1 MIFNKVNKSKIK
13 FFCDPECQDV
23 IPEPYPAR
31 KLMPDW
37 YKKLPNFAESPD
49 ENFDFKT
56 IGEHLNF
63 SQAFCE
69 KLETKVK

>member
-37 YKKLPNFAESPD
+37 YKKLPNFTDGPD
-49 ENFDFKT
+49 TNFEFKT
-56 IGEHLNF
+56 LKRCPPF
-63 SQAFCE
+63 LDAMSS
-69 KLETKVK
+69 